1 MKRENAILTYTNTL
15 FYPLAPVA
23 AEVKL
28 EDIAHALAQMCRA
41 NGHFKTFY
49 SVAQHSL
56 NCAREAKARGL
67 PERLQLACLLH
78 DASEAYISD
87 ITRPVK
93 HYLEDYKRIER
104 NLQQVIYKRFG
115 ISDLTEIE
123 CGHIGE
129 IDNALLDHEFKALHY
144 QGLMKNSPRLYASAD
159 FAERSM
165 RAVEQEFLIAAGK
178 LLDNK
183 KNVEQGSRCVGLD
196 SCKKTGK
203 YYGWSA
209 FWLETDGSYGFAV
222 YPSIT
227 AIMSDHHDAAC
238 ILIDIPIG
246 LPETPAEAAARP
258 DSELR
263 RQLKKKSSSVFNTP
277 CRQAVYCHN
286 KQAAKSS
293 NQAVLHKS
301 LSEQSLG
308 FMGKIREVDEFLRR
322 NPQYNGK
329 LRESHPEYAFALL
342 NNGQPLISKKDETDG
357 LAERRLVLEG
367 FFENTDR
374 AWSEIS
380 LQYPKQLLDDFLDAM
395 VLAVMGAWGLHNG
408 FATIPAQPVKDS
420 RGLPME
426 VVYSQKLQV

>member
-1 MKRENAILTYTNTL
+1 MKRDNAILTYTNTL
-15 FYPLAPVA
+15 FYPLAPRA
-23 AEVKL
+23 AAVKL

-93 HYLEDYKRIER
+93 QYLDEYKRIER
-104 NLQQVIYKRFG
+104 NLQQVIYYKFG
-115 ISDLTEIE
+115 IGDLTEAE

-129 IDNALLDHEFKALHY
+129 IDDALLHHEFKALHY
-144 QGLMKNSPRLYASAD
+144 QGIMKISPRLYAAAD

-165 RAVEQEFLIAAGK
+165 RAVEQEFLVMAGH
-178 LLDNK
+178 LLGNA
-183 KNVEQGSRCVGLD
+183 KNGEQGGKCIGID
-196 SCKKTGK
+196 SCKKTGQ
-203 YYGWSA
+203 YHGWSA

-222 YPSIT
+222 YPSI
-227 AIMSDHHDAAC
+227 AGIMAEHHDAAC

-263 RQLKKKSSSVFNTP
+263 RRLKKKSSSVFNTP
-277 CRQAVYCHN
+277 CRQAVYCSD
-286 KQAAKSS
+286 KQVAKRM

-308 FMGKIREVDEFLRR
+308 FTSKIREVDEFLHQ
-322 NPQYNGK
+322 NPQYAGRI
-329 LRESHPEYAFALL
+329 RESHPEYAFALL
-342 NNGQPLISKKDETDG
+342 NDGQPLTSKKSEAAG
-357 LAERRLVLEG
+357 LAERRLILG
-367 FFENTDR
+367 GLFDAADK
-374 AWSEIS
+374 AWREIS
-380 LQYPKQLLDDFLDAM
+380 LQYPKQLLDDFSDAM
-395 VLAVMGAWGLHNG
+395 VLAVMGTFGRHNG
-408 FATIPAQPVKDS
+408 FVTIPAQPEKDS

-426 VVYSQKLQV
+426 VVYCRFKG